1 MIPNQEDE
9 EDVPQRHTISE
20 NAYQSVYHALAFTT
34 IVGILYYYKRFMRR
48 NAETHIA
55 QVIVLI
61 AIASSIIFFCLR
73 VYVPNFYKSTING
86 VGWGIGMTLMK
97 HVLVD

>member
-1 MIPNQEDE
+1 MLPPNDNE
-9 EDVPQRHTISE
+9 EDIPQRHTMKE
-20 NAYQSVYHALAFTT
+20 NAFQSVYHAVAFTT

-48 NAETHIA
+48 NAESHIG
-55 QVIVLI
+55 QVIPLI
-61 AIASSIIFFCLR
+61 AIASSVIFFCLR

-97 HVLVD
+97 HVLLD